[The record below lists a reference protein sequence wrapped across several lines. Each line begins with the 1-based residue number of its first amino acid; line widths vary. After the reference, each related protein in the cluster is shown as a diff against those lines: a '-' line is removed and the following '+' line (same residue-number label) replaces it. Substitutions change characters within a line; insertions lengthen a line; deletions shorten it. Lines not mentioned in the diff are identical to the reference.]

1 MTGRGNNR
9 CMTDLRDRDETHG
22 PSSLPTMP
30 QQRRGG
36 NGDHGRPALDPDHPA
51 LYDPA
56 MLERTGSAV
65 RHAAADLLDG
75 LGFGVRLHGE
85 ALSLLRRGRL
95 ALPVLTAQLY
105 FTGVEALPIVALI
118 ALAIGAAVIIQG
130 VSLLPQFGQGELA
143 YRILILVITRELGP
157 LLTALIVA
165 ARSGSAITTEL
176 GNMVVDHEIDAYTAA
191 GIDPVAFLA
200 APRLLG
206 VTGAVVLLNLFFN
219 VFGLF
224 GSCAVASLIHRI
236 PLSTYLG
243 SVVLAMGTADVL
255 SSLIKSVLFGVIVA
269 TTATWYGLRVERAVT
284 EVPQKTIKSLG
295 VSMALCM
302 VASTAVTLLLQAV

>member
-1 MTGRGNNR
+1 
-9 CMTDLRDRDETHG
+9 
-22 PSSLPTMP
+22 
-30 QQRRGG
+30 
-36 NGDHGRPALDPDHPA
+36 
-51 LYDPA
+51 
-56 MLERTGSAV
+56 MLERTGTRV
-65 RHAAADLLDG
+65 RGATTDLLDG
-75 LGFGVRLHGE
+75 LGYGVAVHRE
-85 ALSLLRRGRL
+85 ALALLRRGRL

-105 FTGVEALPIVALI
+105 FTGVEALPILALI

-157 LLTALIVA
+157 LLTALIIA

-176 GNMVVDHEIDAYTAA
+176 GNMVVDHEIEAYTAA

-206 VTGAVVLLNLFFN
+206 VTGAMVLLNLFFN

-224 GSCAVASLIHRI
+224 GSCAVASLIHGL
-236 PLSTYLG
+236 PLSAYLG
-243 SVVLAMGTADVL
+243 SVVLAMTAGDVL
-255 SSLIKSVLFGVIVA
+255 SSLAKSVVFGIIVA

-295 VSMALCM
+295 VAMTLCI
-302 VASTAVTLLLQAV
+302 VANTVIMLLFRVG